1 MNKKTRMRFVIFKV
15 CLLAC
20 FIFVDLSFAGIQVM
34 DDDELANTDAQFS
47 KITLESFYTSND
59 TVRIFLD
66 IHQEIYGTI
75 DTIKSGY
82 YYRSSDSMRTNM
94 AQIGTSGFE
103 GFYDVQAY
111 NNGANFNFAKITSDF
126 NTMAPQ
132 GSDTLEP
139 WGNGGYSAS
148 DPEGTL
154 TPNTNNYDWDIWMDN
169 IRMGESPDK
178 PLYMNGQIIRV
189 EFDGDLTDNTPDHL
203 RRIIIGTNDQQG
215 NFYSNFQRYT
225 GIANPMLLAH
235 TAARSLGVMDPY
247 SYTPGTMQMVRDT
260 YIQCFGINAFNV
272 EDRDTG
278 FWVIMNFTGNNIG
291 YEIIAGLPENAIDFS
306 YTQGLKNIPLF
317 DPDWSPYS
325 NGPMVD
331 PYATKP
337 QDESYKQSPTH

>member
-1 MNKKTRMRFVIFKV
+1 MFKKTRVPVVSLKV
-15 CLLAC
+15 CLLLC
-20 FIFVDLSFAGIQVM
+20 FVLVNVSQAGIQVM
-34 DDDELANTDAQFS
+34 NDDELAKTDAQFS
-47 KITLESFYTSND
+47 KITLESFYQAND

-66 IHQEIYGTI
+66 LHQEIYGTI
-75 DTIKSGY
+75 DTIKAGY
-82 YYRSSDSMRTNM
+82 YYRSSDQMRTNM
-94 AQIGTSGFE
+94 AQIGSSGFE

-126 NTMAPQ
+126 NTLAPQ
-132 GSDTLEP
+132 GGDTFEP

-178 PLYMNGQIIRV
+178 PLYMNGQIIRL
-189 EFDGDLTDNTPDHL
+189 EFDGNLTDNTPDHL

-235 TAARSLGVMDPY
+235 TAARSLGVADPY

-260 YIQCFGINAFNV
+260 YIQCFGINVFNV

-278 FWVIMNFTGNNIG
+278 FWVVMNFTGNNIG
-291 YEIIAGLPENAIDFS
+291 YELITGLPENAIDFS
-306 YTQGLKNIPLF
+306 YTQGLKDIPLY
-317 DPDWSPYS
+317 DPDWSPYA
-325 NGPMVD
+325 NGPMTD
-331 PYATKP
+331 PYSTATQVNSHNQGP
-337 QDESYKQSPTH
+337 